1 MEAIFVFP
9 LSAFIAKFDQIG
21 HFWTFKISD
30 TQKLGS
36 IYESVKEKFWWLY
49 EILQEIEIQELS
61 FILVPSPY

>member
-1 MEAIFVFP
+1 MEAIFIFP

-36 IYESVKEKFWWLY
+36 IYESVKEKFW
-49 EILQEIEIQELS
+49 
-61 FILVPSPY
+61 